1 MLDNIWTWADI
12 ISLSAGF
19 ILFLMTVWI
28 GKNQEKSVYLIR
40 DLTKEIKYLQTGL
53 SGLEIHEKI
62 GVIEQGLN
70 RLSQGEDHVASSLL
84 HDCLALLPVL
94 QFCEIDLANIYVDKL
109 LRKSLDLL
117 TDYDSLDGK
126 PMSVRLIEFSL
137 KQIELLE
144 SIENKKN
151 LAEDMKNTLARY
163 LDYLK
168 SQNPEKAKRICNQ
181 FLEEKTVNKILTL
194 ESGDTHQIMKL
205 LEPQY
210 MKLKK

>member
-1 MLDNIWTWADI
+1 MLGNVWTWADI

-53 SGLEIHEKI
+53 SGLEIYEKI

-70 RLSQGEDHVASSLL
+70 LLSQGEDHVASSLL
-84 HDCLALLPVL
+84 YDCLALLPVL
-94 QFCEIDLANIYVDKL
+94 QFCEIDLANNYVDKL
-109 LRKSLDLL
+109 LRECLNLL
-117 TDYDSLDGK
+117 TDYDSRDGK
-126 PMSVRLIEFSL
+126 PMSVCLIESSL
-137 KQIELLE
+137 KQIELLD

-151 LAEDMKNTLARY
+151 LAENMKNTLARY

-168 SQNPEKAKRICNQ
+168 SQNPENAKRICNQ
-181 FLEEKTVNKILTL
+181 FLEEKTVSKILML

-210 MKLKK
+210 MKIRK